1 DRGAEYNGGTIIV
14 NGTQTNQIT
23 NQMMG
28 GGFGGMGG
36 KQPGNNGNSN
46 GQYPG
51 DTEAPGSVM
60 PPDQEDHNGN
70 SRPGRH

>member
-1 DRGAEYNGGTIIV
+1 
-14 NGTQTNQIT
+14 
-23 NQMMG
+23 MMG
-28 GGFGGMGG
+28 GGFGGMDGM
-36 KQPGNNGNSN
+36 QPGNNGNSN

-60 PPDQEDHNGN
+60 PPDQGDHNGN